1 MRYPDRGVSYTTFAY
16 DELRLSA
23 QEIEPGDQLQVS
35 IDVTNTGNRVGKEVV
50 KIYLRDIASR
60 LQRPNKELKA
70 EASVKLEPGERK
82 TVTLTIGREALAY
95 YDDLAHEWVA
105 EAREF
110 EALVGASSQDIRA
123 TSTFAIT
130 TTRRFGGFREH
141 ENVST

>member
-1 MRYPDRGVSYTTFAY
+1 MTFAY
-16 DELRLSA
+16 DELRMSA
-23 QEIEPGDQLQVS
+23 QEIEPGDELQVS
-35 IDVTNTGNRVGKEVV
+35 IDVINKGNRVGKEVV

-82 TVTLTIGREALAY
+82 TVTLTIGWEA
-95 YDDLAHEWVA
+95 LAHEWVA

-110 EALVGASSQDIRA
+110 EVLVGASSQDIRA
-123 TSTFAIT
+123 TSTFTLT
-130 TTRRFGGFREH
+130 TTSRFGGFREH

>member
-1 MRYPDRGVSYTTFAY
+1 MHYPDRGLSNMTFAY

-50 KIYLRDIASR
+50 KISLRDIASH

-82 TVTLTIGREALAY
+82 TVTLKIGWEALVY
-95 YDDLAHEWVA
+95 YDALAHEWVA
-105 EAREF
+105 EAESSRYW
-110 EALVGASSQDIRA
+110 LVRPHRIYEHL
-123 TSTFAIT
+123 TFALAT
-130 TTRRFGGFREH
+130 TSRFGGFREH